1 MNAKITWL
9 CRKPQ
14 ERNLVLVLQV
24 WFRNGNQHIQYTS
37 CHVVAHMWLLIV
49 LSPLLPYNLQFLMC
63 IYWLWKSASFWIL
76 WFLPSP
82 LSELGLFATVLLR
95 FSFWFVLIGTWV
107 LHTFFLLL
115 SRSVCWL
122 IYVMWQAFL
131 RPLLWRPLCSQLVF
145 IVIRWGDLKEDMD
158 STRSPFT
165 LQIVWV
171 FCLCI
176 MCAARASLGRVWEGQ
191 TGHPFSGTG
200 ARVGCHVDSGKWTLA
215 LQENNTCSDHR
226 LDHPFSLN
234 PAFLFYLVSLD
245 SISATHIWKGH
256 LENYVKF

>member
-95 FSFWFVLIGTWV
+95 FSLWFVLIGTWV

-115 SRSVCWL
+115 SRSVCLLTHLRHVAGFSKTTSMKAIMFPTSFYCHKVGWL
-122 IYVMWQAFL
+122 EGRHGLHTVSFYSANCMSVLSVHYV
-131 RPLLWRPLCSQLVF
+131 CS
-145 IVIRWGDLKEDMD
+145 
-158 STRSPFT
+158 
-165 LQIVWV
+165 
-171 FCLCI
+171 
-176 MCAARASLGRVWEGQ
+176 ARKPR
-191 TGHPFSGTG
+191 
-200 ARVGCHVDSGKWTLA
+200 
-215 LQENNTCSDHR
+215 
-226 LDHPFSLN
+226 
-234 PAFLFYLVSLD
+234 
-245 SISATHIWKGH
+245 
-256 LENYVKF
+256 